1 MPREPGSAD
10 DPGTPGG
17 PVPTARHR
25 RARHLL
31 GVGAL
36 SLVWFVVLAVVSA
49 SDLAILVSAA
59 VFALLLVALSLVLLP
74 RARGIGTGSARRWM
88 VAMALWGL
96 ALAVALAVGVISNR
110 GAPAYWLF
118 VGPLVAGSAWIGARA
133 ELQG

>member
-1 MPREPGSAD
+1 MSRPPGSAD
-10 DPGTPGG
+10 EPDAPDGS
-17 PVPTARHR
+17 VPAARHR

-36 SLVWFVVLAVVSA
+36 SLVWFVVLAAVSS
-49 SDLAILVSAA
+49 SDTGLVVSAA
-59 VFALLLVALSLVLLP
+59 VFVLLLVALSVVLLP
-74 RARGIGTGSARRWM
+74 RGRGPGTGSARRWA